1 MSSTFICLVLSMAL
15 MAADQSPEKVGSKI
29 EDFTLRDYRGGER
42 KLSDWADKKLI
53 AIAFLGVDC
62 PLAGLYGH
70 RLEELSQ
77 EFRSKGV
84 QFVGINSN
92 QQDAIA
98 DIDRYVREHRLTIPV
113 LKDAGNHV
121 ADQFDARRTP
131 EVFLLDEMRVV
142 RYQGR
147 IDDQYSVGAARAKV
161 GRRDLAIAIEE
172 LLAGKVVSQP
182 VTEAPGC
189 LISRVRSLPRTGQVT
204 YTKDIA
210 AILQQ
215 HCLNCHRPG
224 NVAPFSLTNYQEA
237 ASWADTIREVVN
249 DGRMPPWHANPEHGK
264 YANDPRL
271 SEQTKKL
278 INDWVKD
285 GVPEGQPADLVIPTK
300 LAHGWAISGPDA
312 VVSIAQPFKVPSSG
326 IVDYQY
332 FDVDP
337 GFKEDKW
344 VSQAEIRPGNRAVV
358 HHCTAFLKPPG
369 HDSAV
374 LVGELGSVCLAAT
387 APGTPPM
394 KLPEGMAKRIPAGWH
409 FVFVIHYTSNG
420 TEQMDQTSIGLVF
433 ADPKKVKKE
442 VATQIVLDTEL
453 NIPPHEPNHR
463 VEHTTSFDRDVLL
476 LALFPHM
483 HLRGKDFRFEA
494 EYPDGKREILLD
506 VPRYDFNWEHRYE
519 LAEPKLLPAG
529 TIVHVIGHYDNSA
542 NNPFNPDP
550 NVTVHTGSQIT
561 DEMFNGYIEVALADQ
576 DLTRQATAGDVLKA
590 AAHFAFRPATLI
602 LACLAYLAFRL
613 TQRAFVR
620 TKSLR

>member
-1 MSSTFICLVLSMAL
+1 MFSGTAL
-15 MAADQSPEKVGSKI
+15 LAFTTTLLLANEPPGNISRKI
-29 EDFTLRDYRGGER
+29 DDFTLRDYRGGEY
-42 KLSDWADKKLI
+42 KLSNWADKKLVV
-53 AIAFLGVDC
+53 IAFLGVDC
-62 PLAGLYGH
+62 PLASLYGT
-70 RLEELSQ
+70 RLEELSR
-77 EFRSKGV
+77 EFRSQGV

-92 QQDAIA
+92 QQDTRA
-98 DIDRYVREHRLTIPV
+98 DIDRNIREHKLTFPM
-113 LKDAGNHV
+113 LKDAGNLV
-121 ADQFDARRTP
+121 ADLFGARRTP
-131 EVFLLDEMRVV
+131 EVYLLDDKRVV

-147 IDDQYSVGAARAKV
+147 IDDQYSVGAKRVMV

-172 LLAGKVVSQP
+172 LLAVKAVSRP
-182 VTEAPGC
+182 ITEAPGC
-189 LISRVRSLPRTGQVT
+189 LISRVRSLPKTGEVT
-204 YTKDIA
+204 FSKDIA
-210 AILQQ
+210 PIIQQ
-215 HCLNCHRPG
+215 HCLSCHRPE

-237 ASWADTIREVVN
+237 AAWADTISEVVN
-249 DGRMPPWHANPEHGK
+249 DNRMPPWHANPK
-264 YANDPRL
+264 YGRFANDPRL
-271 SEQTKKL
+271 TDQNKKL
-278 INDWVKD
+278 INDWVKG
-285 GVPEGQPADLVIPTK
+285 GVPEGQAADLAMPAK
-300 LAHGWAISGPDA
+300 LADGWTIPGPDA
-312 VVSIAQPFKVPSSG
+312 VVPIDQPFKVPANG
-326 IVDYQY
+326 IIDYQY
-332 FDVDP
+332 FEVDP

-344 VSQAEIRPGNRAVV
+344 VTQAEVRPGNRAVV
-358 HHCTAFLKPPG
+358 HHCTVFLKPPG

-394 KLPEGMAKRIPAGWH
+394 KLPDGMAKRIPAGWH

-420 TEQMDQTSIGLVF
+420 TEQTDQTSIGLVF

-463 VEHTTSFDRDVLL
+463 VEHTTSFDKDVLL

-494 EYPDGKREILLD
+494 EYLDGRHEILLD

-561 DEMFNGYIEVALADQ
+561 DEMFNGYLEVALADQ
-576 DLTRQATAGDVLKA
+576 DLTRQATLGEVLRSA
-590 AAHFAFRPATLI
+590 ARYVFRPVTLV
-602 LACLAYLAFRL
+602 LVCAAFIGWRL
-613 TQRAFVR
+613 TQRALLR
-620 TKSLR
+620 TKGS